1 MALAGMSAAVHAL
14 PPRRPEDTGLPFLF
28 LVELAGKI
36 LFSHGPQR
44 LAELASRLKLPPCT
58 VEPLVDFMRRERLAE
73 VASGSTGSLPVFALT
88 QLGRAR
94 AEEALRLSQY
104 AGAAPVALEAYV
116 AQVRRQAVLDLK
128 VTREDMARAFDGVLV
143 REAILDQFGAAMN
156 SGRALFIYGPA
167 GSGKTFIAEH
177 LTGVLSGHVLIPHS
191 ILAGNQVIQM
201 FDPNIHRRVDRA
213 PAEPD
218 FLHARGTDP
227 RWELC
232 KRPVVITGGELTLP
246 MLDLQFDPA
255 SRFYVAPPQ
264 LKANNGIFIIDDLG
278 RQLVRPKDLMN
289 RWIVPLDRRIDH
301 LGLHTGEKF
310 TVPFDVTVVFSSNL
324 SPGELADE
332 AFLRRLGYKIY
343 LGAIDA
349 DLYRQLCRQVA
360 VQLGL
365 KLTEEII
372 EALIA
377 RFAAERRPMVACT
390 PRDLLS
396 KVRDRAIYQGLS
408 LEPTEDLLDWAWHN
422 YFAHEV
428 RQ

>member
-1 MALAGMSAAVHAL
+1 MSAAVHAL

-44 LAELASRLKLPPCT
+44 LAELASRLKLPPGT

-73 VASGSTGSLPVFALT
+73 VASGSTGTLPIFTLT
-88 QLGRAR
+88 QLGRSR
-94 AEEALRLSQY
+94 VEEALKLSQY
-104 AGAAPVALEAYV
+104 AGPAPVALDAYV

-128 VTREDMARAFDGVLV
+128 VTRADMARAFDGVLV

-177 LTGVLSGHVLIPHS
+177 LTGLLSGHVLVPHA
-191 ILAGNQVIQM
+191 ILVGNQVIQM
-201 FDPNIHRRVDRA
+201 FDPNTHQRIDEA
-213 PAEPD
+213 PGEPD
-218 FLHARGTDP
+218 FLHARGADA
-227 RWELC
+227 RWVLC

-246 MLDLQFDPA
+246 MLDLQFDHA

-324 SPGELADE
+324 APAELADE

-343 LGAIDA
+343 LGPIDA
-349 DLYRQLCRQVA
+349 DLYRRLCRQVA
-360 VQLGL
+360 ARLGL
-365 KLTEEII
+365 AVSESLID
-372 EALIA
+372 ALIA
-377 RFAAERRPMVACT
+377 RFAAEGRPMVACT
-390 PRDLLS
+390 PRDLFS
-396 KVRDRAIYQGLS
+396 KVRDRAIYQGLP
-408 LEPTEDLLDWAWHN
+408 LEPSEELLDWAWRN

-428 RQ
+428 KQ